1 MTRRLITLIAATGL
15 IAGAFGM
22 LVATRSLAAS
32 EQDGEEE
39 NSDTTR
45 RAALAIA
52 AATTGDLTES
62 VEEIGTISGG
72 ETWPAPIDA
81 QGIVT
86 DRHEKGT
93 VIEPGDALI
102 WIGGRPVTLARGDTP
117 MYRELSLTRDR
128 DNKRLQ
134 GDDVAQLQQFL
145 IDAGFDDK
153 GRLEADGEFGVSTR
167 RAVLDWQK
175 ATGLERT
182 GSVDRTQ
189 LVFGPTALRLA
200 DEPRIGAPFSELTVG
215 QPERTVTA
223 ALEPEQRNFV
233 EVDDT
238 VDLDPG
244 AGTTIT
250 GRVTE
255 IETVVGDSGNRV
267 VRVRIAPDTP
277 LDPGIERVTVTV
289 TRTVATDATIIP
301 VLAVLALSGGGYG
314 VEVVTDGT
322 AGTTELRSIE
332 IVDVVDDLAA
342 VTGDVDPGDELVVPT
357 EIGGG
362 RHNDDQID
370 EDTVDQSGE
379 GS

>member
-1 MTRRLITLIAATGL
+1 MTRRLVALITATGL
-15 IAGAFGM
+15 VVVAFG
-22 LVATRSLAAS
+22 VIAATRSLDAAA
-32 EQDGEEE
+32 EQDDGVP
-39 NSDTTR
+39 NSDTTPTDLATV
-45 RAALAIA
+45 AAI
-52 AATTGDLTES
+52 TGDLTES

-72 ETWPAPIDA
+72 DTWPAPIDA

-93 VIEPGDALI
+93 VVEPGETLI
-102 WIGGRPVTLARGDTP
+102 WIDGRPVTLARGDTP
-117 MYRELSLTRDR
+117 MYRVLSLTRDR

-134 GDDVAQLQQFL
+134 GEDVTQLQQFL
-145 IDAGFDDK
+145 IAAGFDDK

-200 DEPRIGAPFSELTVG
+200 DEPRIGSPFSELTVG
-215 QPERTVTA
+215 APERTVTT

-233 EVDDT
+233 EVADT

-244 AGTTIT
+244 SGTTIT
-250 GRVTE
+250 GRITE
-255 IETVVGDSGNRV
+255 IETVVGDSGSRE

-277 LDPGIERVTVTV
+277 LDPEIERVTVTV

-322 AGTTELRSIE
+322 TGTTELRPIE
-332 IVDVVDDLAA
+332 LVDVVDDLAA

-357 EIGGG
+357 EIGGSSN
-362 RHNDDQID
+362 NDDQID
-370 EDTVDQSGE
+370 GDTDEQSGE